1 VFLINFSF
9 QLSPFASISTRN
21 PAFVSPKRKGP
32 RSSLTRV
39 SRLSGR
45 RCILLL
51 AFACPVAFA
60 TSASAQSTIMNGST
74 TPLLVD
80 SNDGKPVELG
90 VKFRADSSGFI
101 TGLRFYKAKT
111 NIGTHVGHIWST
123 SGVLLG
129 NAKFTSETRS
139 GWQQVTFSAPIP
151 VAANTTYI
159 ASYFAPV
166 GHYSANLNYF
176 TKAGVDRPPLHAL
189 ADGVDGPNGVYLYSS
204 TGGFPINGYESTYYW
219 VDVVYTVA
227 QSAAA
232 SPSPQLTLSA
242 STLSFGSVAV
252 NSSATQSLAL
262 TSSGT
267 GPVTVNS
274 ASITGAGFTIVAGTF
289 PATLNPNQS
298 LTLQV
303 QFKPAASGSAAGK
316 LTISSNSITG
326 GTAVVSLSGTGT
338 TGSPQLTLSVT
349 TLSFGSVAVNSSSS
363 QSLALTSSGTSPVT
377 VNSASITGAGFTIV
391 GGSFPVTLN
400 PNQSMTLQVQFKPTA
415 SGSAAGQLT
424 ISSNSSSGGSAV
436 VSLAGTGAASA
447 HTVSLSWSA
456 PSTSPD
462 PVAGYNIYRL
472 TGSGSAQLIN
482 SSVDTQTAYVD
493 RAVVSGTTYIY
504 FVKSVDSN
512 SVESVSSNQITVTI
526 P

>member
-1 VFLINFSF
+1 
-9 QLSPFASISTRN
+9 
-21 PAFVSPKRKGP
+21 
-32 RSSLTRV
+32 
-39 SRLSGR
+39 
-45 RCILLL
+45 
-51 AFACPVAFA
+51 
-60 TSASAQSTIMNGST
+60 
-74 TPLLVD
+74 
-80 SNDGKPVELG
+80 
-90 VKFRADSSGFI
+90 
-101 TGLRFYKAKT
+101 
-111 NIGTHVGHIWST
+111 
-123 SGVLLG
+123 
-129 NAKFTSETRS
+129 
-139 GWQQVTFSAPIP
+139 
-151 VAANTTYI
+151 
-159 ASYFAPV
+159 
-166 GHYSANLNYF
+166 
-176 TKAGVDRPPLHAL
+176 
-189 ADGVDGPNGVYLYSS
+189 
-204 TGGFPINGYESTYYW
+204 
-219 VDVVYTVA
+219 
-227 QSAAA
+227 
-232 SPSPQLTLSA
+232 
-242 STLSFGSVAV
+242 
-252 NSSATQSLAL
+252 
-262 TSSGT
+262 
-267 GPVTVNS
+267 
-274 ASITGAGFTIVAGTF
+274 
-289 PATLNPNQS
+289 
-298 LTLQV
+298 LQV

-338 TGSPQLTLSVT
+338 TGSPQLTLGATS
-349 TLSFGSVAVNSSSS
+349 LSFGSVSVNSSAT
-363 QSLALTSSGTSPVT
+363 QSLTLTSSGTSALT

-462 PVAGYNIYRL
+462 PVAGYNIYRV